1 MKVLYSR
8 PLTAPKIQLPQ
19 NFHQVED
26 ESDLSWRLAQRFP
39 WTGRYSEHLARVHL
53 ALTLFGLRRGCD
65 VVVTGRYGEWFA
77 LLQSFVPFGKRPHLL
92 LDVEWYESH
101 SSPWRQKFNRW
112 LHRRIIQG
120 ATRVQVFCQVEAHN
134 YAAYFGVQESKFV
147 WIPYCT
153 DANLAAAASSENA
166 GYIFTSG
173 VHQRDYKTLLTA
185 VAGLPVELR
194 IAAPRAEF
202 QFLEVP
208 ENVTLLGELPAA
220 EYWQTLMSA
229 NFLVL
234 SLRPETLRR
243 PGVITYAGAMR
254 MGKCV
259 VVNDP
264 LGAASYIRDGETGFL
279 VPPAEP
285 QTLRDKICFLLDH
298 PETVNTVWRNAEEAA
313 RKSFSVAHYITAVE
327 SAIAALVTTPYTSFF
342 Q

>member
-1 MKVLYSR
+1 
-8 PLTAPKIQLPQ
+8 
-19 NFHQVED
+19 
-26 ESDLSWRLAQRFP
+26 
-39 WTGRYSEHLARVHL
+39 
-53 ALTLFGLRRGCD
+53 
-65 VVVTGRYGEWFA
+65 
-77 LLQSFVPFGKRPHLL
+77 
-92 LDVEWYESH
+92 
-101 SSPWRQKFNRW
+101 
-112 LHRRIIQG
+112 
-120 ATRVQVFCQVEAHN
+120 VEAHN
-134 YAAYFGVQESKFV
+134 YAAYFGVEESKFV

-153 DANLAAAASSENA
+153 DANLVAAASSEN
-166 GYIFTSG
+166 GGFIFTSG

-208 ENVTLLGELPAA
+208 ENVTLLGELPAG

-279 VPPAEP
+279 VPAAEP
-285 QTLRDKICFLLDH
+285 EALREQISFLLDH
-298 PETVNTVWRNAEEAA
+298 PETVNTIGRNAKEAA
-313 RKSFSVAHYITAVE
+313 QKSFSVAHYITAVE
-327 SAIAALVTTPYTSFF
+327 SAIAALVNTPYSSFF